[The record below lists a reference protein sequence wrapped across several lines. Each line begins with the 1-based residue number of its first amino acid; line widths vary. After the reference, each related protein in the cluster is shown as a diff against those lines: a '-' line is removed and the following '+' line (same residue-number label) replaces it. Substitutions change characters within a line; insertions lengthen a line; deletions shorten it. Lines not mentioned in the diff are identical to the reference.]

1 MDKYCQNLSSS
12 KHLITLVER
21 AGIGNLGKED
31 GIKKCDKA
39 KKKKSI
45 CILQYIHGSAN
56 WYILVFGSVKLSLG
70 LSPFHWLF
78 SKDKTEF

>member
-39 KKKKSI
+39 KKKKNQFVF
-45 CILQYIHGSAN
+45 CNTFMALQIGT
-56 WYILVFGSVKLSLG
+56 F
-70 LSPFHWLF
+70 
-78 SKDKTEF
+78 